1 MFLVITEEILKK
13 RIYIVLG
20 FVFVAL
26 ASVGVFLPL
35 LPTVPFLLLAAW
47 FFAGSSERFH
57 KWLLNH
63 RIFGEYIRNYKEK
76 KGMLLRHKI
85 QSLALLWAGIGYT
98 FFFAMKDVDPDKLF
112 YIRIFLAV
120 VLIGVTT
127 HLLMLKT
134 VKNDK

>member
-1 MFLVITEEILKK
+1 MKR

-20 FVFVAL
+20 FVFVTL
-26 ASVGVFLPL
+26 ASVGVFLP
-35 LPTVPFLLLAAW
+35 LLLAAW
-47 FFAGSSERFH
+47 FFAGSSEKFH

-85 QSLALLWAGIGYT
+85 QSLALLWTGIGYT
-98 FFFAMKDVDPDKLF
+98 FFFAMKDIDPNKLF

-120 VLIGVTT
+120 VLIAVTT